1 MSTLPPPNQVYR
13 LLDHYLAELQRLPD
27 TTVRAELSDEQ
38 NALLAYLCMDKIA
51 EDEGFAAVIAAGFGR
66 DVFESSLIA
75 ELHRWQI
82 ADTARILEQAAAL
95 YRRHGGE
102 IESRAAAGES
112 AESLRADYP
121 DFAPLD
127 EAYYLTCEDDFPK
140 IYIYVRHR
148 YPAFVLPQAA

>member
-38 NALLAYLCMDKIA
+38 NALLAYLRMDKIA

-102 IESRAAAGES
+102 IKSRAAAGES
-112 AESLRADYP
+112 AKSLRADYP